1 MMYTF
6 RSDKI
11 IILDTEYTSR
21 KWAQEI
27 NFSGPHEFPEIIQ
40 IAAIIIDT
48 KTFEE
53 LDSFVSFVK
62 PQFNPI
68 LSDYIKNLTHIT
80 QEQVDTAEDFIT
92 VMKKFS
98 SRAWDKDVY
107 SYGND
112 GIVIAE
118 NYWLHKINFP
128 FRADMFQDVR
138 EIFRAVWIPA
148 EKYMS
153 WTINEYFNIENPDQA
168 HDALDDSRN
177 ILRAMKKLYLI

>member
-1 MMYTF
+1 MYEF
-6 RSDKI
+6 GSDKI

-21 KWAQEI
+21 TWAQEI

-40 IAAIIIDT
+40 IAAILVDT
-48 KTFEE
+48 KMFEE

-68 LSDYIKNLTHIT
+68 LSEYIKDLTHIT
-80 QEQVDTAEDFIT
+80 QEEVDTAEDFIT
-92 VMKKFS
+92 VMKRFTS
-98 SRAWDKDVY
+98 WAWDKDVY

-128 FRADMFQDVR
+128 FISDMFQDAR
-138 EIFRAVWIPA
+138 EIFWSAWIPA

-153 WTINEYFNIENPDQA
+153 WTIHEYFKIENPGHE
-168 HDALDDSRN
+168 HDAFDDVRN
-177 ILRAMKKLYLI
+177 IIRALKKMYLW